1 MFLVIFE
8 QQKLAHVNM
17 EKALDKDEVFW
28 KKIKFKVA
36 WHVDGERNTKYFHE
50 IPKIKNTSKL
60 IGSIKDGDTVL
71 VGLEH
76 VSQIKLQIT

>member
-36 WHVDGERNTKYFHE
+36 WHVESETQNTFTKYPKLK
-50 IPKIKNTSKL
+50 IPPNLSVQSKMVIQCWL
-60 IGSIKDGDTVL
+60 A
-71 VGLEH
+71 
-76 VSQIKLQIT
+76 